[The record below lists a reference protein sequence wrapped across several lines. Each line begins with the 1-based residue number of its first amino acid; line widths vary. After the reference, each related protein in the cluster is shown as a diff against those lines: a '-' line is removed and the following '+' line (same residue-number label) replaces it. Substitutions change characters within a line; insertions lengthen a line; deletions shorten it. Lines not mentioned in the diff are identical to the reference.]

1 MLIHSAL
8 LVDKE
13 GDTVIRKVG
22 IDIEFVAAQIG
33 DDDRNV
39 TVTVSTHLYQFA
51 DLSRHE
57 LTLRPR
63 VGRANAVDT
72 ILGRTPPDIGL
83 ENGPLDVRQGR
94 ACGETPCRLENACLS
109 GLQLQFP
116 QNPAQLSIG
125 RPGRRKQ
132 IQGPL
137 CSGGTGERHPPRIQA
152 ECQHRLLCDR
162 QHLAQ

>member
-8 LVDKE
+8 PVDKE
-13 GDTVIRKVG
+13 GDAVIRKVG
-22 IDIEFVAAQIG
+22 IDIGFVAAQIG

-39 TVTVSTHLYQFA
+39 TVTVSVHLYQLA

-57 LTLRPR
+57 LTLRPL

-94 ACGETPCRLENACLS
+94 AGGETPGRLENACLS

-132 IQGPL
+132 IQGL
-137 CSGGTGERHPPRIQA
+137 RWTDGTADIHPPRIQA
-152 ECQHRLLCDR
+152 ECQHRLLGDR